1 MQTITS
7 PPRRLPVSRIQRSPS
22 TGGTVRAPYYNA
34 SAATRVWSRTAE
46 LDDSL
51 NVYWASGGGKILSLG
66 ADATFT
72 SALPTVLCA
81 METAGVLPPLVSV
94 ALNRVFW
101 AERFGT
107 FGNDAKIFFVQTAGG
122 ERTLVRDL
130 AAVEGG
136 VRQIAALTDTR
147 LVYLNGYHQLYV
159 VEWAGG
165 PWVTVPVAEN
175 VTGFTLGNSCLYFA
189 QRIPATGKFEL
200 RGVPTADLAGETTL
214 HATIDGSAG
223 LDVSELA
230 VDSHALYWHEVRNVA
245 GVLTGPICRRSFPR
259 GLAQT
264 LTSNLPGPLFLA
276 SDDRRI
282 FWKDET
288 NTKIMCLRVNG
299 APRRGQAD
307 LRAGFLTNRGH
318 RSGHRRN
325 RPGTA
330 HPVARISRR
339 HDHGV
344 GGIAALSD
352 PRNRT
357 ARDL

>member
-7 PPRRLPVSRIQRSPS
+7 PPRRLPVGIAGLVARCGANLVSCLAAGLTIGWMVLLGLGSCAFTARGDVPEVWRTSIKLDGVSYRAGQLCWKRDVSSLDFSRIQRSPS

-136 VRQIAALTDTR
+136 VRQIAALTTPISPPSGP
-147 LVYLNGYHQLYV
+147 VTASFNGLHLKSNFFAV
-159 VEWAGG
+159 VTSKGG
-165 PWVTVPVAEN
+165 YRDY
-175 VTGFTLGNSCLYFA
+175 G
-189 QRIPATGKFEL
+189 PATGNAP
-200 RGVPTADLAGETTL
+200 GV
-214 HATIDGSAG
+214 
-223 LDVSELA
+223 
-230 VDSHALYWHEVRNVA
+230 
-245 GVLTGPICRRSFPR
+245 
-259 GLAQT
+259 
-264 LTSNLPGPLFLA
+264 
-276 SDDRRI
+276 
-282 FWKDET
+282 
-288 NTKIMCLRVNG
+288 
-299 APRRGQAD
+299 
-307 LRAGFLTNRGH
+307 
-318 RSGHRRN
+318 SGHVSG
-325 RPGTA
+325 P
-330 HPVARISRR
+330 SKLQSCL
-339 HDHGV
+339 
-344 GGIAALSD
+344 LSVTFIVPRCD
-352 PRNRT
+352 PAFAVPWMSFLNGHF
-357 ARDL
+357 